1 LEDGLSRIFNDPPDK
16 VWEDFE
22 LGDVMVTRG
31 RTIDMGDIANFT
43 NLTGDFY
50 PIHIDEEFAKA
61 GRFGT
66 RISHGPFTFA
76 IAVGLVGMSGF
87 YGNAIIALIELVSLK
102 ALKPVLAGDTL
113 KVRAEVTEL
122 SAGTNPKYGT
132 ISVLYSVG
140 NQRDEEVMS
149 FTQKMLARRKEASNG

>member
-1 LEDGLSRIFNDPPDK
+1 MKLSHIFADPPAK

-61 GRFGT
+61 GRFKT

-87 YGNAIIALIELVSLK
+87 YGDAIIALIELVSLK
-102 ALKPVLAGDTL
+102 ALKPVIAGDTL
-113 KVRAEVTEL
+113 KVHAEVAEL
-122 SAGTNPKYGT
+122 SAGANPKYGT
-132 ISVLYSVG
+132 ISVLYSVL
-140 NQRDEEVMS
+140 NQRNEEVMS
-149 FTQKMLARRKEASNG
+149 FTQKILARRKAATNG